1 MSTRM
6 LPSELASD
14 REPGLIQ
21 KKCIE
26 TRGMEHAKLRT
37 EIATTDD
44 TQLKAA
50 WLD

>member
-1 MSTRM
+1 MSSRM

-14 REPGLIQ
+14 REPGLIL
-21 KKCIE
+21 KCIE

-37 EIATTDD
+37 EIATDD

-50 WLD
+50 